1 MSPSAVPDVIGVAAW
16 EPTVVAGLGAPT
28 IGPDNRPL
36 VASVLDS
43 SPSQERLGRIAA
55 MLREVEPTVSVTT
68 GRDVRERRQ
77 TRVRRGRRL
86 RYMA

>member
-1 MSPSAVPDVIGVAAW
+1 MVTSAVPDGVLVGAW
-16 EPTVVAGLGAPT
+16 EPTLVAGLGAPT

-55 MLREVEPTVSVTT
+55 MLRDAEQAMPAPVA
-68 GRDVRERRQ
+68 RE
-77 TRVRRGRRL
+77 RRGRRETGVRRL
-86 RYMA
+86 RPAA

>member
-16 EPTVVAGLGAPT
+16 EPTVVAGLGAPV

-55 MLREVEPTVSVTT
+55 MLREAEMAGHPSAQ
-68 GRDVRERRQ
+68 G
-77 TRVRRGRRL
+77 RGRRGAS
-86 RYMA
+86 RSRRARPAA

>member
-1 MSPSAVPDVIGVAAW
+1 MGPSAVPDVVGVAAW

-55 MLREVEPTVSVTT
+55 MLRDAELAVPALL
-68 GRDVRERRQ
+68 VRERRG
-77 TRVRRGRRL
+77 RRESGARRL
-86 RYMA
+86 RPAA

>member
-55 MLREVEPTVSVTT
+55 MLRDAEHAMSAPVA
-68 GRDVRERRQ
+68 RE
-77 TRVRRGRRL
+77 RRGRREPGARGL
-86 RYMA
+86 RPAA

>member
-1 MSPSAVPDVIGVAAW
+1 VSDIVGVAAW

-36 VASVLDS
+36 VVGVLDS

-55 MLREVEPTVSVTT
+55 MLREAELAAPAPT
-68 GRDVRERRQ
+68 VRERRGG
-77 TRVRRGRRL
+77 REAGVRRL
-86 RYMA
+86 RPAA

>member
-1 MSPSAVPDVIGVAAW
+1 MGPSAVPDIVGVAAW

-36 VASVLDS
+36 VVGVLDS

-55 MLREVEPTVSVTT
+55 MLRDAELAVPAP
-68 GRDVRERRQ
+68 DVRERRG
-77 TRVRRGRRL
+77 RREPGLRRL
-86 RYMA
+86 RPAA